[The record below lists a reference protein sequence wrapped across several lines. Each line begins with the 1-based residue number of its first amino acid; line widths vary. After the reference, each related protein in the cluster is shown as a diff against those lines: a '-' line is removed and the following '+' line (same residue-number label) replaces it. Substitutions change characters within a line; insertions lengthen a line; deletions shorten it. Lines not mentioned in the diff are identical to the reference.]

1 MTWGSQQ
8 AQAFRQVLLGF
19 KWPYPLLFGPAQSM
33 AFCLGTLPWLV
44 VAMGP
49 GSDDPHA
56 GWVGGTQLKVP
67 ESQADLQPKSS
78 HPSNSSS
85 LGAILVN

>member
-1 MTWGSQQ
+1 
-8 AQAFRQVLLGF
+8 
-19 KWPYPLLFGPAQSM
+19 M

-56 GWVGGTQLKVP
+56 GWVEGTQLKVP
-67 ESQADLQPKSS
+67 ESQADLQPKSYPLKQLLS
-78 HPSNSSS
+78 RSQTTQLRTPALLLSGHTAMGEPSR
-85 LGAILVN
+85 L